1 MQSIQELSKQAHT
14 IENELEALYKEFEA
28 THNKTLISII
38 ESKMYMLQDIRYNV
52 AKLKNVVITSPE
64 TITFDNE

>member
-1 MQSIQELSKQAHT
+1 MQSIQKLSKQAHT
-14 IENELEALYKEFEA
+14 IESELEALYKEFEA

-38 ESKMYMLQDIRYNV
+38 ESKMYMLQNIRYNV

-64 TITFDNE
+64 TITFDDQ